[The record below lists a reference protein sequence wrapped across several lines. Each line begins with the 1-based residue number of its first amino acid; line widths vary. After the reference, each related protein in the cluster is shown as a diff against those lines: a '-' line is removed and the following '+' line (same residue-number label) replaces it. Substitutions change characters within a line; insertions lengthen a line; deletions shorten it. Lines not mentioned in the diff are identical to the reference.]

1 MAQQGEKYVTSLNP
15 IGDVGFAV
23 DKPVIDTS
31 EGMKAKAD
39 LMTLAKAT
47 QLGATTYDQYADYT
61 VKQDV
66 GDRVIDEIESYKDQS
81 PSWNS
86 LPFVQQDKKENPD
99 ENDIKLNTTI
109 SDINSKIKPISNG
122 VKQGKMTVFQSE
134 MRIKGILQEAI
145 KNNPG
150 RADVIT
156 KYSRELLANAGL
168 AKIYAA
174 DTALENSM
182 AAASKQQI
190 RDYENYV
197 MDRVKKFGT
206 PLIKFTDKTIDYVA
220 TEKGFQSNL
229 IEFSLETA
237 NKTFNSNS
245 TQPSIVIG
253 NEMVKSGFDT
263 KILTLASQ
271 DIRTQALA
279 LFPEGDD
286 INPAEYSKRI
296 NTLSTMIDQKRLA
309 LLSAD
314 PKVGFGRVF
323 DNAIIKSKFDLW
335 DKSMTSLIT
344 RTRTW
349 RNGEDVRKAFENEII
364 TERSIEQSALFKNIG
379 YSAFTT
385 LESLQESY
393 KAMGVNAND
402 TAQGREIQAQ
412 IIRQT
417 ADIVEGISTLRFE
430 REYPDLSLFFTKTSE
445 GINPSLD
452 IIDIQLDRYNNG
464 DSKEKLALKKE
475 MTDSISRIG
484 LKWNNPLNKTLP
496 DKASLTSFDGLIEK
510 IFAPENLKPMKEIS
524 DTNKVT
530 NDNVLRDS
538 IKSVLDRTSIAIRN
552 NLNVIA
558 ENTSDEELEKLYE
571 NSTTPGELSVS
582 IKNINEIP
590 EDLQDAARNYVATT
604 NRVFSY
610 INNQYKLYQWSA
622 GNFNESKQESW
633 ESFMNEFYP
642 TARAVN

>member
-174 DTALENSM
+174 DT
-182 AAASKQQI
+182 KQQI
-190 RDYENYV
+190 RDYEKYV
-197 MDRVKKFGT
+197 LEMAKKFGT
-206 PLIKFTDKTIDYVA
+206 PLLKFTDKTIDYVA
-220 TEKGFQSNL
+220 TEKKFQSNL

-245 TQPSIVIG
+245 NQSSIVIG

-349 RNGEDVRKAFENEII
+349 RNGEDVRKAFE
-364 TERSIEQSALFKNIG
+364 
-379 YSAFTT
+379 
-385 LESLQESY
+385 
-393 KAMGVNAND
+393 NAND

-510 IFAPENLKPMKEIS
+510 IFAPENFKPMKEIS

-530 NDNVLRDS
+530 NDNVLRD
-538 IKSVLDRTSIAIRN
+538 IRN

-590 EDLQDAARNYVATT
+590 VDSQDAARNYVATT

>member
-190 RDYENYV
+190 RDYEKYV
-197 MDRVKKFGT
+197 LEMTKKFGT
-206 PLIKFTDKTIDYVA
+206 PLLKFTDKTIDYVA
-220 TEKGFQSNL
+220 TEKKFQSNL

-245 TQPSIVIG
+245 NQSSIVIG

-349 RNGEDVRKAFENEII
+349 RNGEDVRKAFE
-364 TERSIEQSALFKNIG
+364 
-379 YSAFTT
+379 
-385 LESLQESY
+385 
-393 KAMGVNAND
+393 NAND

-510 IFAPENLKPMKEIS
+510 IFAPENFKPMKEIS

-590 EDLQDAARNYVATT
+590 VDSQDAARNYVATT